1 MITTTRIL
9 LPNKNKNSFIK
20 EDTKKEIKN
29 EKKDY
34 FSIYF
39 IESHLESE
47 DQDIEIILESS
58 NKCFNKLRKIMQKK
72 IKNNG
77 SVQYVASV
85 YLINFKP
92 NLIKNKEI
100 KEINNVKTINIK
112 ICLKK
117 NKIKFESINCINIE
131 QDNFLFDIKFE
142 QNKGWFSKAYI
153 PPDQLELTNLHII
166 NLFNESLLIKEKKKI
181 TEEIY
186 ITFFKFGINLLKINN
201 NYELES
207 FLILYINII
216 NADNIILI
224 KEIFDL
230 FEIKNIINQKA
241 DTSLLQYQ
249 DKLDNLYKNQLY
261 VVEKINIII
270 KMNIYD
276 KSYEYYLIK
285 FYTIYIYYIYN
296 LGLYQYLEDILKDLR
311 DNNNYNNLILPILY
325 LSDYNSFYKKIPIS
339 NDIKNSLIKGLIP
352 ASKSNNDLICS
363 FNLIS
368 EYINKDFVN
377 ILFIITENYDKI
389 NDICLK
395 EKKIL
400 DINNYIKNN
409 INDDLNKIQEYLDY
423 IVNKINKYNY
433 KSIIINNGIW
443 DFYLVDSNNNNFFIY
458 LKSYLIQSSLS
469 INDIDNSFIF
479 ISKYNN
485 KSIIDILEI
494 IKINYNKI
502 KAICSNEKK
511 QINILKYINLTDN
524 DNYKKIMEYLTFIF
538 SRKKNDNLEIIYF
551 DVDIWDFYI
560 ENKYPMDFLTFIE
573 NKLYESSINYNDI
586 NNSLIFS
593 KKLTNGKIIPLLKMI
608 INNFDNIQYIC
619 KSENKNI
626 ILKNFV
632 KININDDLKQ
642 LKELITVIVNKE
654 KINLYCCVKFET
666 KLWIPYLDCDNLES
680 LKLIKKIIFTC
691 REIDSDLD
699 NIDSINLGKKIHD
712 IGFDLIKKGELTGE
726 KLILFL
732 GEDEVFY
739 TEEKYKMLEKDKN
752 LLNAKNNELN
762 AKVNNL
768 LEENKYL
775 KNKVDDLESKLEN
788 INNIFNNK
796 IKELNNEN
804 ENLKDKI
811 TKIENYFSYLEKKID
826 SKKINNNG

>member
-1 MITTTRIL
+1 MITTSRIL

-39 IESHLESE
+39 IESHLENE

-58 NKCFNKLRKIMQKK
+58 NKCFNKLKKIMQKK
-72 IKNNG
+72 INNG
-77 SVQYVASV
+77 NMQYIAAV

-100 KEINNVKTINIK
+100 KEINNIKTINIK

-142 QNKGWFSKAYI
+142 QIKGWFSKAYI

-181 TEEIY
+181 TEDIY
-186 ITFFKFGINLLKINN
+186 ITFIKLGINLLKINN

-249 DKLDNLYKNQLY
+249 DKLDNLYKNQFY
-261 VVEKINIII
+261 VVEKINNII

-276 KSYEYYLIK
+276 KDYEYYLIK

-325 LSDYNSFYKKIPIS
+325 LSDYHSFYKKIPIS
-339 NDIKNSLIKGLIP
+339 NDLKNSLIKELIP
-352 ASKSNNDLICS
+352 ASKNNNDLICS

-368 EYINKDFVN
+368 EYINKDFVT

-395 EKKIL
+395 EKKNL

-409 INDDLNKIQEYLDY
+409 INDDLNKIQEYIDY

-443 DFYLVDSNNNNFFIY
+443 DFYLVDSNNNNFFIN

-494 IKINYNKI
+494 IKINFNKI
-502 KAICSNEKK
+502 KTICSKEKK
-511 QINILKYINLTDN
+511 QLNILKYINLSDK

-538 SRKKNDNLEIIYF
+538 SLKKTDNLEIIYF

-586 NNSLIFS
+586 NNSLLFS
-593 KKLTNGKIIPLLKMI
+593 KKLNNGKIIPLLKMI
-608 INNFDNIQYIC
+608 INNFDNIQHIC
-619 KSENKNI
+619 KNENKII
-626 ILKNFV
+626 ILTNYV
-632 KININDDLKQ
+632 RININDDLK
-642 LKELITVIVNKE
+642 KIKDLITVIVNKE
-654 KINLYCCVKFET
+654 KINLYNCVKFET

-691 REIDSDLD
+691 REIDSNLD

-752 LLNAKNNELN
+752 ILNVKNNELN
-762 AKVNNL
+762 IKVNNL
-768 LEENKYL
+768 LEENEYL
-775 KNKVDDLESKLEN
+775 KNKLGDLESKLEN
-788 INNIFNNK
+788 INNTYNNK
-796 IKELNNEN
+796 IKELYNEN

-811 TKIENYFSYLEKKID
+811 NKIENYFSFLKKKID
-826 SKKINNNG
+826 NKKISNNG

>member
-1 MITTTRIL
+1 
-9 LPNKNKNSFIK
+9 
-20 EDTKKEIKN
+20 
-29 EKKDY
+29 
-34 FSIYF
+34 
-39 IESHLESE
+39 
-47 DQDIEIILESS
+47 
-58 NKCFNKLRKIMQKK
+58 
-72 IKNNG
+72 
-77 SVQYVASV
+77 
-85 YLINFKP
+85 
-92 NLIKNKEI
+92 
-100 KEINNVKTINIK
+100 
-112 ICLKK
+112 
-117 NKIKFESINCINIE
+117 
-131 QDNFLFDIKFE
+131 
-142 QNKGWFSKAYI
+142 
-153 PPDQLELTNLHII
+153 
-166 NLFNESLLIKEKKKI
+166 
-181 TEEIY
+181 
-186 ITFFKFGINLLKINN
+186 
-201 NYELES
+201 
-207 FLILYINII
+207 
-216 NADNIILI
+216 
-224 KEIFDL
+224 
-230 FEIKNIINQKA
+230 
-241 DTSLLQYQ
+241 
-249 DKLDNLYKNQLY
+249 
-261 VVEKINIII
+261 
-270 KMNIYD
+270 
-276 KSYEYYLIK
+276 
-285 FYTIYIYYIYN
+285 
-296 LGLYQYLEDILKDLR
+296 
-311 DNNNYNNLILPILY
+311 
-325 LSDYNSFYKKIPIS
+325 
-339 NDIKNSLIKGLIP
+339 
-352 ASKSNNDLICS
+352 
-363 FNLIS
+363 
-368 EYINKDFVN
+368 
-377 ILFIITENYDKI
+377 
-389 NDICLK
+389 
-395 EKKIL
+395 
-400 DINNYIKNN
+400 
-409 INDDLNKIQEYLDY
+409 
-423 IVNKINKYNY
+423 
-433 KSIIINNGIW
+433 
-443 DFYLVDSNNNNFFIY
+443 
-458 LKSYLIQSSLS
+458 
-469 INDIDNSFIF
+469 
-479 ISKYNN
+479 
-485 KSIIDILEI
+485 
-494 IKINYNKI
+494 
-502 KAICSNEKK
+502 
-511 QINILKYINLTDN
+511 
-524 DNYKKIMEYLTFIF
+524 MEYLTFIF

-752 LLNAKNNELN
+752 LLNVKNNELN
-762 AKVNNL
+762 IKVNNL

-811 TKIENYFSYLEKKID
+811 NKIENYFSYLEKKID